1 MEVLMMQRKGLLGKS
16 AVLFFCFFIL
26 VVAACDKLPFGY
38 TKIGDIVKNPAAFD
52 GKEIQIHGKVV
63 EVTKLPLIEKKFY
76 NLDDGTG
83 QILVTTEQN
92 IPGMGEKIAVRVRI
106 KSLAIENNQSIA
118 LHATEIKRL

>member
-1 MEVLMMQRKGLLGKS
+1 MITASNGQEGIL
-16 AVLFFCFFIL
+16 AVT
-26 VVAACDKLPFGY
+26 ACDKLPFGY

-52 GKEIQIHGKVV
+52 GKEIQIQGKVV

-92 IPGMGEKIAVRVRI
+92 IPGMGEKVAVRVRI
-106 KSLAIENNQSIA
+106 GSIAIENDKSIA
-118 LHATEIKRL
+118 LHGK

>member
-1 MEVLMMQRKGLLGKS
+1 MVQRKGLLRKS
-16 AVLFFCFFIL
+16 AVLLFCFFIL
-26 VVAACDKLPFGY
+26 AVTACDKLPFGY
-38 TKIGDIVKNPAAFD
+38 TKIGDIVKNPSAFD
-52 GKEIQIHGKVV
+52 GKEIEIHGKVV

-92 IPGMGEKIAVRVRI
+92 IPGMGEKVGVRVRI
-106 KSLAIENNQSIA
+106 GSMAIGNNQSIG

>member
-1 MEVLMMQRKGLLGKS
+1 MEVLMMQRNGLLKKS
-16 AVLFFCFFIL
+16 AVLFFCIFIL
-26 VVAACDKLPFGY
+26 LVTACDKLPFGY

-52 GKEIQIHGKVV
+52 GKEIQIRGKVV

-92 IPGMGEKIAVRVRI
+92 IPGMGEKVAVRVRI
-106 KSLAIENNQSIA
+106 KSIAIENDKSIA
-118 LHATEIKRL
+118 LHGKEIKRL

>member
-1 MEVLMMQRKGLLGKS
+1 MMQRKGLLGKS
-16 AVLFFCFFIL
+16 AVLFFCFFML
-26 VVAACDKLPFGY
+26 AVTACDKLGFGY
-38 TKIGDIVKNPAAFD
+38 TKIGDIVKNPAAFE
-52 GKEIQIHGKVV
+52 GKEIEIHGKVV
-63 EVTKLPLIEKKFY
+63 EVTKLPLLEKKFY

-92 IPGMGEKIAVRVRI
+92 IPGMGDKVAVKVRI

>member
-1 MEVLMMQRKGLLGKS
+1 MMQRKGLLRKS
-16 AVLFFCFFIL
+16 AVLFFCFFIS

-92 IPGMGEKIAVRVRI
+92 IPGMGEKVAVRVRI
-106 KSLAIENNQSIA
+106 KSIAIENDKNIA
-118 LHATEIKRL
+118 LHGKEIKRL

>member
-1 MEVLMMQRKGLLGKS
+1 MMQRNGLLRKS

-52 GKEIQIHGKVV
+52 GKEIQIQGKVV

-92 IPGMGEKIAVRVRI
+92 IPGMGEKVAVRVRI
-106 KSLAIENNQSIA
+106 KSIAIENDKSIA